1 MTRVNTLVAKE
12 LRSYFVSPVVYVVG
26 AVFLLIVGL
35 LAYIYIVFT
44 GAQAIQLMQVQGQA
58 QINLNDLVF
67 RNLFSS
73 IRFVLLIVLP
83 ILTMR
88 LFAEEKKLRT
98 FELLMTSPIGLNE
111 IVAGKFMSVFV
122 LFLGLLGLTGLIPL
136 TLALFS
142 DFDWYPILTGYV
154 GLALLGALFLSVG
167 VLASALT
174 ENQIVAAFVSFGLL
188 LFLWLLAG
196 VGSLLGDT
204 PAGQVISYLSFM
216 EHYDHLVPVSSTHG
230 IWSISPALS
239 FSCCFSLT
247 ASWIRRGGNDL
258 EGNSLRRHWPIAG
271 ARRHDRIPLLAGTP
285 RDCNGNRGSGAHQPD
300 SLFYCPCRH
309 RQSGVGPAF
318 DADGRQQPVHGALVH
333 WHPLHREFSCGTA
346 LASVGPV

>member
-1 MTRVNTLVAKE
+1 VTPVQTLLAKE

-44 GAQAIQLMQVQGQA
+44 GVQAIQLMQVQGQA

-98 FELLMTSPIGLNE
+98 FEFLMTSPIGLNE

-122 LFLGLLGLTGLIPL
+122 LFLGLVGLTGLIPL

-142 DFDWYPILTGYV
+142 DFDWYPVLTGYLGV
-154 GLALLGALFLSVG
+154 VLLGALFVSVG
-167 VLASALT
+167 ALASALT

-204 PAGQVISYLSFM
+204 SVGQVISYLSFM
-216 EHYDHLVPVSSTHG
+216 EHYDHLVRGLIDTRDLVYFVS
-230 IWSISPALS
+230 
-239 FSCCFSLT
+239 
-247 ASWIRRGGNDL
+247 
-258 EGNSLRRHWPIAG
+258 
-271 ARRHDRIPLLAGTP
+271 
-285 RDCNGNRGSGAHQPD
+285 
-300 SLFYCPCRH
+300 
-309 RQSGVGPAF
+309 
-318 DADGRQQPVHGALVH
+318 ALV
-333 WHPLHREFSCGTA
+333 LMLFLTHRVVDSTRWK
-346 LASVGPV
+346 

>member
-1 MTRVNTLVAKE
+1 MTPVNTLVAKE

-111 IVAGKFMSVFV
+111 IVAGKFVSVFL

-142 DFDWYPILTGYV
+142 DFDWYPILTGYL

-204 PAGQVISYLSFM
+204 PAGQIISYLSFM
-216 EHYDHLVPVSSTHG
+216 EHYDHLVRGLVDTRDLVYFVS
-230 IWSISPALS
+230 
-239 FSCCFSLT
+239 
-247 ASWIRRGGNDL
+247 
-258 EGNSLRRHWPIAG
+258 
-271 ARRHDRIPLLAGTP
+271 
-285 RDCNGNRGSGAHQPD
+285 
-300 SLFYCPCRH
+300 
-309 RQSGVGPAF
+309 
-318 DADGRQQPVHGALVH
+318 ALV
-333 WHPLHREFSCGTA
+333 LTLFLTHRVVDSTRWR
-346 LASVGPV
+346 